1 VHSTSYILTLKMHR
15 GHTARGC
22 AWVVVYYDNHHVLQH
37 CLLHCTLLILLT
49 YHQPATTTTA
59 SYPLYYSTTTHVV
72 LTIYNSGVL
81 ARLLLPN
88 IMRRTIMIVLFSLW
102 HYHYKKLSNTPAG
115 VVCSTTS
122 RTTRII

>member
-1 VHSTSYILTLKMHR
+1 MHSTSYILTLKMHH

-37 CLLHCTLLILLT
+37 CCLLHCTLLMLLT
-49 YHQPATTTTA
+49 YHQQPQLLPPSSTH
-59 SYPLYYSTTTHVV
+59 YYSTNTHVV

-81 ARLLLPN
+81 VRLLLPN

-102 HYHYKKLSNTPAG
+102 HYHYKKLVSNTPA
-115 VVCSTTS
+115 VVCSTAVL
-122 RTTRII
+122 